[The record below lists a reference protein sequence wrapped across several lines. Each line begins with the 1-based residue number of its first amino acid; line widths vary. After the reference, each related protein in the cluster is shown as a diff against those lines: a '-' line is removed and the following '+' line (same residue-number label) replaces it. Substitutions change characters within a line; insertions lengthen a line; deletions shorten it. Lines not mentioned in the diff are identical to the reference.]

1 MVPFELEAYPASS
14 GPITKFRSIDWSRT
28 AEQWFNLDKA
38 AALLNVSAKSLDF
51 RLGKWGLEP
60 GYYQMIGGGP
70 KSYSISIRSFALWPR
85 E

>member
-1 MVPFELEAYPASS
+1 M
-14 GPITKFRSIDWSRT
+14 
-28 AEQWFNLDKA
+28 AEQWFTLGKA
-38 AALLNVSAKSLDF
+38 AALLGVGAKSLDF
-51 RLGKWGLEP
+51 RLGKCGLEH